1 MVHILIFY
9 LMAVSL
15 YCWCYRQRCLENFWA
30 LCSACLFKC
39 LDMSFKLQGLVA
51 FSEHGLMIRWWSLGS
66 AWWEKLSRNH
76 VPAQCTKLIF
86 VPPWEGMSPKS
97 SRSSVMATILG
108 HDGQAN
114 SQVPSHT

>member
-1 MVHILIFY
+1 
-9 LMAVSL
+9 
-15 YCWCYRQRCLENFWA
+15 
-30 LCSACLFKC
+30 
-39 LDMSFKLQGLVA
+39 MSFKLQGLVA

-86 VPPWEGMSPKS
+86 VPPWEGMSPNS